1 MNLSIEPPRTS
12 EELRE
17 CADLMS
23 SMEPWI
29 TLRRG
34 YGQSLETLTDPLS
47 EVYVARVGGG
57 LVGFA
62 IIQLR
67 GPFAGYVKSIL
78 VKPGWQG
85 RGVGRGVMGF
95 LEGRIF
101 SEHPNVFLC
110 VSSFNRRAQEFYRG
124 MGYEVVGELRD
135 YVVRGHSEILM
146 RKTVSPIADFR
157 PG

>member
-1 MNLSIEPPRTS
+1 MNLTIEPSQTS

-17 CADLMS
+17 CASLMS

-29 TLRRG
+29 TLRRN
-34 YGQSLETLTDPLS
+34 YKQSLETANEPLS
-47 EVYVARVGGG
+47 EVYIAKIGEEP
-57 LVGFA
+57 VGFA

-78 VKPGWQG
+78 VKPEWQ
-85 RGVGRGVMGF
+85 RKGVGKRLMKF
-95 LEGRIF
+95 LEERIF

-110 VSSFNRRAQEFYRG
+110 VSSFNTRAQGFYRG

-135 YVVRGHSEILM
+135 YIVRGHSEILM
-146 RKTVSPIADFR
+146 RKTVSPIADFK